1 MSLAEDLLNSI
12 AEEIPAHDHSVT
24 DSDTY
29 FVINPI
35 TRTIENPRGAKNVI
49 MQYDHNSERLT
60 FELPRYIDGHDMLE
74 CTSVT
79 VNVDNIEVDVEEPRI
94 NSDAPDMTDLRVHPS
109 NSDKVISSWLIS
121 RNSTQLAGIL
131 SFSIEYKCVD
141 INGNVVY
148 EWSTDAY
155 EAIQVKA
162 RKKNGTAAV
171 IEHTD
176 ILEQWRTKL
185 FGAGDSVMA
194 SIAAEGNNQID
205 AVRAE
210 SEVQQE
216 AVEVKGAQ
224 TLDSIPEDY
233 TNTSNAAFNAD
244 RTKGAAIINDSDGA
258 TIVLKDSSNDYIRG
272 MKVFGKSTQV
282 TTNGY
287 QLFNANKLNT
297 HTYGGATVTNNGDG
311 SFTVSGSGTVSNI
324 FNIHYNYTHEE
335 TLAILKAGSCHL
347 VTEQKTMPYVYIQ
360 LRTDS
365 SSLRDWSTANA
376 AITTKD
382 ITQEILDNENI
393 YLRIGFYA
401 AAGADVVTGTIRPVL
416 YMDGDGTYEPYS
428 GGKPSP
434 SPEWPQEIE
443 SVENANVKVYGKN
456 LLENTRT
463 TVTQDGVTFTVNV
476 DKSITLNGTATQ
488 GIYFDICTN
497 TVLEPGTYT
506 MSGSP
511 TTAHPD
517 KFYMYMYPHYYA
529 DNSGKGFTFTIYE
542 PTKFTT
548 RIYVASGIE
557 CNNVTFY
564 PQIERNSRKTDY
576 EPYIPEQTI
585 AITQNV
591 PGIPVTS
598 GGNYTDANGQHWI
611 CDEVDLERG
620 VYVCRIGKKTFN
632 GTESWNTGTS
642 VLNGMHRYFTWVTDM
657 RPDNSG
663 FGLCTHYPR
672 TPLAAETI
680 YSECVRF
687 GQNNTALFFF
697 SNDIVTT
704 DAWIAYVKSLY
715 DDENPISVQYVLAT
729 PIETPLTAEEITAFK
744 ALRTNCSTTTIIN
757 DADAWMSV
765 KYNAD
770 TKTYVENPK
779 VLKLVDSST
788 GVVYELKVIN
798 GALAV
803 NPV

>member
-1 MSLAEDLLNSI
+1 M
-12 AEEIPAHDHSVT
+12 
-24 DSDTY
+24 
-29 FVINPI
+29 
-35 TRTIENPRGAKNVI
+35 
-49 MQYDHNSERLT
+49 
-60 FELPRYIDGHDMLE
+60 
-74 CTSVT
+74 
-79 VNVDNIEVDVEEPRI
+79 
-94 NSDAPDMTDLRVHPS
+94 
-109 NSDKVISSWLIS
+109 
-121 RNSTQLAGIL
+121 
-131 SFSIEYKCVD
+131 
-141 INGNVVY
+141 
-148 EWSTDAY
+148 
-155 EAIQVKA
+155 
-162 RKKNGTAAV
+162 
-171 IEHTD
+171 
-176 ILEQWRTKL
+176 
-185 FGAGDSVMA
+185 
-194 SIAAEGNNQID
+194 
-205 AVRAE
+205 
-210 SEVQQE
+210 
-216 AVEVKGAQ
+216 
-224 TLDSIPEDY
+224 
-233 TNTSNAAFNAD
+233 
-244 RTKGAAIINDSDGA
+244 
-258 TIVLKDSSNDYIRG
+258 
-272 MKVFGKSTQV
+272 
-282 TTNGY
+282 
-287 QLFNANKLNT
+287 
-297 HTYGGATVTNNGDG
+297 
-311 SFTVSGSGTVSNI
+311 
-324 FNIHYNYTHEE
+324 
-335 TLAILKAGSCHL
+335 
-347 VTEQKTMPYVYIQ
+347 
-360 LRTDS
+360 
-365 SSLRDWSTANA
+365 
-376 AITTKD
+376 
-382 ITQEILDNENI
+382 
-393 YLRIGFYA
+393 
-401 AAGADVVTGTIRPVL
+401 
-416 YMDGDGTYEPYS
+416 
-428 GGKPSP
+428 
-434 SPEWPQEIE
+434 
-443 SVENANVKVYGKN
+443 
-456 LLENTRT
+456 
-463 TVTQDGVTFTVNV
+463 NV